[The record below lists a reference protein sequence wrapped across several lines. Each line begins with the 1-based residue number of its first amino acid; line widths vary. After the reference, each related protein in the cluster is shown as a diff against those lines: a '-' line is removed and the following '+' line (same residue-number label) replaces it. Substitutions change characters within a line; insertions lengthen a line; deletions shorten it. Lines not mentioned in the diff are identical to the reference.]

1 MKLSFFMF
9 CHRKNLMRDK
19 MMGEK
24 WIYLERYAVSE
35 GESGP
40 RVWGPPRK

>member
-1 MKLSFFMF
+1 
-9 CHRKNLMRDK
+9 
-19 MMGEK
+19 MGEK

-40 RVWGPPRK
+40 RVWGPPRKWEWLWKERTS